1 MKKLALV
8 SFAVIGLG
16 LSALGC
22 ASKQAAESTET
33 TTQVAPQATET
44 QQQMI
49 ATEAPQTDAQ
59 SQGAAVATDPAAQIE
74 PAQHAPMADDAAAQS
89 EQ

>member
-8 SFAVIGLG
+8 SLALIGFGLTAV
-16 LSALGC
+16 GC
-22 ASKQAAESTET
+22 ASKETTETTET

-44 QQQMI
+44 QQQTV
-49 ATEAPQTDAQ
+49 ATEAPQIDV
-59 SQGAAVATDPAAQIE
+59 QGQDAAVATDPAAQGA
-74 PAQHAPMADDAAAQS
+74 PAQHAPMTDEIPASA